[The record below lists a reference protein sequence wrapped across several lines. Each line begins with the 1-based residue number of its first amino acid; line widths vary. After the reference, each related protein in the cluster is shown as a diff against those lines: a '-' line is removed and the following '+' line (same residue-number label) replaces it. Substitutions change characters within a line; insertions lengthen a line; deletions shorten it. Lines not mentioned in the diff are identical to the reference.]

1 MKVFARILVLSFL
14 IGIFLPPPIFAQ
26 IDSNTSNLGNVDF
39 GLGTKPTQTTNN
51 SDNTNVNT
59 PLESVNFG
67 LGTGS
72 AQPTNN
78 TTGVV
83 DQNTAK
89 LPVNF
94 GLSNTQ
100 PVNNTENTNK
110 TGHSNGTWSGY
121 KPLQPVNLPN
131 GKTLFNPDITSYLQN
146 IYSFGI
152 AIAGALAV
160 IVIVVAGIEY
170 MVSDAFTVKADAIG
184 RIKAAFYGLGLAL
197 GSYVLLY
204 TISPELVKLKFNLTP
219 VSAPGVSSGGSL
231 VTGSGGAGSYNSSG
245 LPGIDTSGVNYAS
258 GPGNTIIGS
267 GEANIDFDLSPGA
280 YKVTEVPEGTDGA
293 IVINGKSYISSGYE
307 NLSNAGGPGNWYG
320 VQTDSS
326 GNPIINSDGTING
339 AASNARAVGTG
350 DTEPFVALTNQ
361 QLSEIR
367 KTDPNFGLGS
377 TVLVTNQLN
386 GVTVE
391 AKYQDNG
398 GNQGMNHT
406 EIGPVTA
413 TALGVSYG
421 KNSKGTM
428 GATGNLTFSLPNK

>member
-170 MVSDAFTVKADAIG
+170 MV
-184 RIKAAFYGLGLAL
+184 
-197 GSYVLLY
+197 
-204 TISPELVKLKFNLTP
+204 
-219 VSAPGVSSGGSL
+219 
-231 VTGSGGAGSYNSSG
+231 
-245 LPGIDTSGVNYAS
+245 
-258 GPGNTIIGS
+258 
-267 GEANIDFDLSPGA
+267 
-280 YKVTEVPEGTDGA
+280 
-293 IVINGKSYISSGYE
+293 
-307 NLSNAGGPGNWYG
+307 
-320 VQTDSS
+320 
-326 GNPIINSDGTING
+326 
-339 AASNARAVGTG
+339 
-350 DTEPFVALTNQ
+350 
-361 QLSEIR
+361 
-367 KTDPNFGLGS
+367 
-377 TVLVTNQLN
+377 
-386 GVTVE
+386 
-391 AKYQDNG
+391 
-398 GNQGMNHT
+398 
-406 EIGPVTA
+406 
-413 TALGVSYG
+413 
-421 KNSKGTM
+421 
-428 GATGNLTFSLPNK
+428 